1 MLFDPGEV
9 IWRKND
15 FSEGI
20 FFVVHGKVN
29 FYIQVQDVVN
39 VASDSI
45 KIEGAD
51 SSRKIKRPNLTP
63 FLASKKEN
71 SKNADEGG
79 KRESMRVIESSHF
92 RDESMDVGGNMGE
105 PGPRVKKKEV
115 IDVIYK
121 TMTNGAYF
129 GDLDVIF
136 RRRRNCCVKAASK
149 CDAFLLS
156 KTDFDNVLRSE
167 YPHIYKDLRGLAYH
181 KEVEDQEFRAKCK
194 NLFKHEKKG
203 DNESESAE
211 EFADDMAEYYENLE
225 IDDLEEINQGSKER
239 LPLQEILEEV
249 DQGSSIF
256 TESYMSDSYD
266 E

>member
-1 MLFDPGEV
+1 VLFEPGEV
-9 IWRKND
+9 IWGKND

-39 VASDSI
+39 VSAESI
-45 KIEGAD
+45 KIEGGD
-51 SSRKIKRPNLTP
+51 SSRKIKRANPTP
-63 FLASKKEN
+63 FLAPKKETP
-71 SKNADEGG
+71 KNADEGG
-79 KRESMRVIESSHF
+79 MRESMRVIESSF
-92 RDESMDVGGNMGE
+92 YRDDFSGGGGNMGE
-105 PGPRVKKKEV
+105 PCPRVKKREV

-136 RRRRNCCVKAASK
+136 RRRRNCCVKAVSK

-203 DNESESAE
+203 DNDSESTE

-239 LPLQEILEEV
+239 FPLQEILEEV

-256 TESYMSDSYD
+256 TDSYMSDSYD